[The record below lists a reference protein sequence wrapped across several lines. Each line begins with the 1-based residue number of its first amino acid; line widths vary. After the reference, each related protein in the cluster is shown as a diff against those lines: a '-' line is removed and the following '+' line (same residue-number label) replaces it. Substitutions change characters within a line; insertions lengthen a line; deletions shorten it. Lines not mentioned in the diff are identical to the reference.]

1 MIVADFREKTKSQL
15 SRISMILP
23 QQRLFLE
30 KRGIKLEINLY
41 IYLEYRTFATNFLL
55 NCNFAA

>member
-1 MIVADFREKTKSQL
+1 
-15 SRISMILP
+15 MILP

-30 KRGIKLEINLY
+30 KRGIKLEMNLY

>member
-1 MIVADFREKTKSQL
+1 
-15 SRISMILP
+15 MILP

-41 IYLEYRTFATNFLL
+41 IYLEYRTFAMNFLL